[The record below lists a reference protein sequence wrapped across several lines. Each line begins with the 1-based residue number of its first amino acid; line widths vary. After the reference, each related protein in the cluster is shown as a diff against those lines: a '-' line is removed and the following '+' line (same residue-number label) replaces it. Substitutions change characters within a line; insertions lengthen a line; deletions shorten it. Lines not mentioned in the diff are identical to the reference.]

1 MLKTI
6 LKVLVTLAV
15 LALAA
20 VLAWVY
26 WSQYLLNPW
35 TRDGQAQAYVV
46 GIAARVSG
54 PMIDVPVQDNQYVKE
69 GDLLFAI
76 DPTDYQQDVDAAKAS
91 LNKAQT
97 TAELLKLEIDRRT
110 PLLAQQLISLE
121 EYQVLQAKYAE
132 ALAEIEVQASRVQLS
147 ELNLSYTRVYAP
159 VNGYVTNLV
168 VTTGTYVTKGQP
180 LMALVDADDFWIV
193 GYFRETDLKGVTPGK
208 RAEVRF
214 MGHYGEP
221 LDGVVQSVGWGI
233 FRPDGAEGQNLL
245 PVVAPTVDWVRLAQ
259 RFPVRVHLINP
270 PADLPLRVGATAS
283 VLILPD
289 EVEYFQEPLNGH
301 TLTDG
306 RGDPVVLVA
315 EPQRIISLAP
325 STTELV
331 YALDAGDRLIADTEF
346 CLYPAAA
353 RELPHIQGFDS
364 PNPEILLSLQPDLV
378 LASDITRPATVSRL
392 RELGLP
398 VFVLPS
404 KGLDGLENDIGLL
417 GNVLGRDEAAA
428 DLLTRFAQ
436 VRAQLGMRFAGLSE
450 EERPRVFLAYGERE
464 TYTAGPGTFPDQ
476 LIHEAGGRNIAY
488 DVNGDWV
495 ELSLETL
502 AERDP
507 QVILLPGEPSAP
519 VEPTGEALLADYR
532 ADPLWGRLTAV
543 REGRVYVIDN
553 TLFNI
558 PGPRLTQALLSLA
571 DTLHPPAQPVDAA
584 SPTGSSSVIESPSVP
599 GEAGPAVP
607 ALPVEPS
614 EVPSPFPVDNPEAAF
629 QSPAKEPAPP
639 AVVDESAQ
647 P

>member
-1 MLKTI
+1 
-6 LKVLVTLAV
+6 
-15 LALAA
+15 
-20 VLAWVY
+20 
-26 WSQYLLNPW
+26 
-35 TRDGQAQAYVV
+35 
-46 GIAARVSG
+46 
-54 PMIDVPVQDNQYVKE
+54 
-69 GDLLFAI
+69 
-76 DPTDYQQDVDAAKAS
+76 
-91 LNKAQT
+91 
-97 TAELLKLEIDRRT
+97 
-110 PLLAQQLISLE
+110 
-121 EYQVLQAKYAE
+121 
-132 ALAEIEVQASRVQLS
+132 
-147 ELNLSYTRVYAP
+147 
-159 VNGYVTNLV
+159 
-168 VTTGTYVTKGQP
+168 
-180 LMALVDADDFWIV
+180 
-193 GYFRETDLKGVTPGK
+193 
-208 RAEVRF
+208 
-214 MGHYGEP
+214 
-221 LDGVVQSVGWGI
+221 
-233 FRPDGAEGQNLL
+233 
-245 PVVAPTVDWVRLAQ
+245 
-259 RFPVRVHLINP
+259 
-270 PADLPLRVGATAS
+270 
-283 VLILPD
+283 
-289 EVEYFQEPLNGH
+289 
-301 TLTDG
+301 
-306 RGDPVVLVA
+306 VVLVA